1 MAKFATSGESY
12 IKVDTT
18 CYALNNGPV
27 PGPPDSGVV
36 GRTDFVDCVEC
47 AYDCSPTLDTWHIK
61 LERDHIATTITT
73 TGNSYQFT
81 FSGPGAI
88 TNGNVIYKANGD
100 TIINNIIIDSCN
112 SGGAGINGV
121 IHPDYSQVGM
131 DRSANPSAA
140 FYPMNFGLSISNGVA
155 TISCGYTGAG
165 GMSFSQRITNET
177 VINVSMSTTDLTDP
191 TVSPS
196 TIGFTIR
203 IRRASAAEVAWT

>member
-1 MAKFATSGESY
+1 MAKFATAGENY
-12 IKVDTT
+12 IKVDET
-18 CYALNNGPV
+18 CYALNSGPV
-27 PGPPDSGVV
+27 AGPPDSGIV

-47 AYDCSPTLDTWHIK
+47 AADCSPTQDTWHIK
-61 LERDHIATTITT
+61 LERDHLATTITT

-88 TNGNVIYKANGD
+88 SYGNVIYKANGD
-100 TIINNIIIDSCN
+100 TIINNIAIDSCGN
-112 SGGAGINGV
+112 GSGGINGV
-121 IHPDYSQVGM
+121 IDPGEPQVGM

-140 FYPMNFGLSISNGVA
+140 FYPMNFALAISNGIA
-155 TISCGYTGAG
+155 TVSCGYTGAG